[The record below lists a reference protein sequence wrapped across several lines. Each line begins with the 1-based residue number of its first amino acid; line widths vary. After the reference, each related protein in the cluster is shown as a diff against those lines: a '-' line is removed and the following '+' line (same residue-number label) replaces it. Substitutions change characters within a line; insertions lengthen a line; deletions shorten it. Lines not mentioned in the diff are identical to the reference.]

1 MAVTKNRSAHPLGRL
16 MLPQKG
22 VVFSEKRYTDS
33 SVNMLFNKMRTR
45 TPPFH
50 GVLAAEAESR
60 RFYLVIVDNE
70 PYAAGEEQQGIFVP
84 LTLHGLFTGLRKL
97 PAASAGLTL
106 VGTDPLFLKAVLTMI
121 QCVPTTEGTS
131 EIMEIGS
138 VVEHLKKS
146 AQDQLLVVGYRGELS
161 VFYFR
166 ERQPIAGYF
175 ADASF
180 ETGEDSLEDRLL
192 AYVYKYAGQTSL
204 SIHVFGAMS
213 ALPAEDGVFDRGAWP
228 ETLVEHFTRPIPA
241 LLVMGADGGA
251 RRFELTAGTV
261 SLGRGED
268 NDIVIEDPAIS
279 RRHLVFRREADGV
292 TVEDCGSRNGTVF
305 NGAPLKKATLAHGA
319 ELQIGECLIRFL
331 GGAAPAEPADDVEH
345 GEETICRPSTDVSA
359 AAPEPEPEPVLPP
372 AAVSPQSSWVLEVVR
387 ADGSHNRL
395 PLNSPVT
402 TIGRAK
408 ADLVLVDTKVS
419 RRHGELEV
427 SPEGVI
433 YRDTGSTNGSLL
445 NGRAVTSALLKP
457 GDVLKLGETSLKVF
471 RDAA

>member
-1 MAVTKNRSAHPLGRL
+1 M
-16 MLPQKG
+16 
-22 VVFSEKRYTDS
+22 FSEKRYTDS
-33 SVNMLFNKMRTR
+33 SVNLLFSKMRTR

-50 GVLAAEAESR
+50 GVLAAEAESK

-84 LTLHGLFTGLRKL
+84 VTLHGLFSGLRKL
-97 PAASAGLTL
+97 PASGAGLTL

-121 QCVPTTEGTS
+121 QCAPTTEGTT

-138 VVEHLKKS
+138 VVEHIKKS
-146 AQDQLLVVGYRGELS
+146 TQDQLLVVGHRGELS
-161 VFYFR
+161 VFYFHD
-166 ERQPIAGYF
+166 RQPIAGYF
-175 ADASF
+175 ADPAF
-180 ETGEDSLEDRLL
+180 ETGEDSLEERLL

-204 SIHVFGAMS
+204 SIHVFATMS
-213 ALPAEDGVFDRGAWP
+213 ALPADDGVFERGAWP
-228 ETLVEHFTRPIPA
+228 ESLVEHFTRPIPS

-279 RRHLVFRREADGV
+279 RRHLVFRQEPDGV

-305 NGAPLKKATLAHGA
+305 NGAPLKKATLTHGA
-319 ELQIGECLIRFL
+319 ELHIGECLIRFL
-331 GGAAPAEPADDVEH
+331 GSAAPAEPSREVES
-345 GEETICRPSTDVSA
+345 GEETICRPTVDVSA
-359 AAPEPEPEPVLPP
+359 PVPEAAPEPPP
-372 AAVSPQSSWVLEVVR
+372 ARRQSAWVLEVVR
-387 ADGSHNRL
+387 PDGSHNRV
-395 PLNSPVT
+395 PLTTPLT

-408 ADLVLVDTKVS
+408 ADLVIVDTKVS

-445 NGRAVTSALLKP
+445 NGRAVTSALLKA
-457 GDVLKLGETSLKVF
+457 GDVLKLGETSLTIF

>member
-1 MAVTKNRSAHPLGRL
+1 MAATKSRSAHPLGRL
-16 MLPQKG
+16 KLPKKG

-33 SVNMLFNKMRTR
+33 SVNLLFNKMRTR

-50 GVLAAEAESR
+50 GVLAAEAESK

-84 LTLHGLFTGLRKL
+84 VTLHGLFSGLRKL
-97 PAASAGLTL
+97 PAAGAGLTL
-106 VGTDPLFLKAVLTMI
+106 VGSDPLFLKAVLTMI
-121 QCVPTTEGTS
+121 QCTPTTEGTTD
-131 EIMEIGS
+131 IMEIGS
-138 VVEHLKKS
+138 VVEHIKKS
-146 AQDQLLVVGYRGELS
+146 GHDQLLVVGHRGELS
-161 VFYFR
+161 AFYFR
-166 ERQPIAGYF
+166 DGTAIAGYF
-175 ADASF
+175 ADPDF
-180 ETGEDSLEDRLL
+180 ETGEDSLEERLL

-204 SIHVFGAMS
+204 SIHVFATM
-213 ALPAEDGVFDRGAWP
+213 AAAPADDGVFERGAWP
-228 ETLVEHFTRPIPA
+228 EALVEHFTRPIPS

-251 RRFELTAGTV
+251 RRFELTASTV

-279 RRHLVFRREADGV
+279 RRHLVFRQEPDGV

-305 NGAPLKKATLAHGA
+305 NGAPLKKAALTHGA
-319 ELQIGECLIRFL
+319 ELHIGECLIRFL
-331 GGAAPAEPADDVEH
+331 GSAAPAEPSREVES
-345 GEETICRPSTDVSA
+345 GEETIVRPTADYSVPA
-359 AAPEPEPEPVLPP
+359 PEAAPDL
-372 AAVSPQSSWVLEVVR
+372 ASGHDRSTWVLEVVR
-387 ADGSHNRL
+387 PDGSHDRVSL
-395 PLNSPVT
+395 TAPVT

-408 ADLVLVDTKVS
+408 ADLVIVDTKVS

-445 NGRAVTSALLKP
+445 NGRAVSSALLKV
-457 GDVLKLGETSLKVF
+457 GDVLKLGETSLTIF

>member
-1 MAVTKNRSAHPLGRL
+1 MAVTKSRSAHPLGRL
-16 MLPQKG
+16 KLPKKG

-33 SVNMLFNKMRTR
+33 SVNLLFNKMRTR

-50 GVLAAEAESR
+50 GVLAAEAESK

-84 LTLHGLFTGLRKL
+84 VTLHGLFGGLRKL
-97 PAASAGLTL
+97 PAAGAGLTL

-121 QCVPTTEGTS
+121 QCAPSTEGTT

-138 VVEHLKKS
+138 VVEHIKKS
-146 AQDQLLVVGYRGELS
+146 AHDQLLVVGYRGELS

-166 ERQPIAGYF
+166 DGQPIAGYF
-175 ADASF
+175 ADPTF
-180 ETGEDSLEDRLL
+180 ETGEDSLEERLL
-192 AYVYKYAGQTSL
+192 AYVYKYAGQTAL
-204 SIHVFGAMS
+204 SIHVFGTMS
-213 ALPAEDGVFDRGAWP
+213 ALPADDGVFERGAWP
-228 ETLVEHFTRPIPA
+228 DALVEHFTRPIPS
-241 LLVMGADGGA
+241 LLVMGADGVA

-279 RRHLVFRREADGV
+279 RRHLVFRQELDGV

-305 NGAPLKKATLAHGA
+305 NGAPLKKAALTHGA
-319 ELQIGECLIRFL
+319 ELHIGECLIRFL
-331 GGAAPAEPADDVEH
+331 GSAAPAEAMKEVER
-345 GEETICRPSTDVSA
+345 GEETICRPTADFSA
-359 AAPEPEPEPVLPP
+359 PDPAGHQAA
-372 AAVSPQSSWVLEVVR
+372 WVLEVVR
-387 ADGSHNRL
+387 PDGSHNRV
-395 PLNSPVT
+395 PLAAPLT

-408 ADLVLVDTKVS
+408 ADLVIVDTKVS

-427 SPEGVI
+427 SSDGVI

-445 NGRAVTSALLKP
+445 NGRAVTSALLKA
-457 GDVLKLGETSLKVF
+457 GDVLKLGETSLTIF
-471 RDAA
+471 REAA

>member
-1 MAVTKNRSAHPLGRL
+1 MTVTKSRSAHPLGRIK
-16 MLPQKG
+16 LPPKG

-33 SVNMLFNKMRTR
+33 SVNLLFSKMRTR

-50 GVLAAEAESR
+50 GVLAAESESR

-84 LTLHGLFTGLRKL
+84 LTLHGLFTGLRRI
-97 PAASAGLTL
+97 PAAATGLTL

-121 QCVPTTEGTS
+121 QCVPTTEGTT

-138 VVEHLKKS
+138 VVEHIKKK
-146 AQDQLLVVGYRGELS
+146 ADDQLLVVGNRGDLS
-161 VFYFR
+161 LFYFR
-166 ERQPIAGYF
+166 DGQPIGGYF
-175 ADASF
+175 SDPAF
-180 ETGEDSLEDRLL
+180 ETGEDSLEERLL
-192 AYVYKYAGQTSL
+192 AYVYHYAGHTSL
-204 SIHVFGAMS
+204 SIHVFGTMS
-213 ALPAEDGVFDRGAWP
+213 ALPADDGVFERGAWP
-228 ETLVEHFTRPIPA
+228 DALAEHFTRPIPS
-241 LLVMGADGGA
+241 LLIMGSDGGA
-251 RRFELTAGTV
+251 RRFELTAGAV

-279 RRHLVFRREADGV
+279 RRHLVFRREGDGV

-331 GGAAPAEPADDVEH
+331 GGATPAEPPKEVES
-345 GEETICRPSTDVSA
+345 GEETICRPVAEGSSSVIEPPPV
-359 AAPEPEPEPVLPP
+359 PEK
-372 AAVSPQSSWVLEVVR
+372 SSWVLEVVR
-387 ADGSHNRL
+387 PDGSHNRV
-395 PLNSPVT
+395 PLTTTLT

-408 ADLVLVDTKVS
+408 ADVVIVDTKVS

-445 NGRAVTSALLKP
+445 NGSAVTSALLKP
-457 GDVLKLGETSLKVF
+457 GDVLKLGETSLTIF